1 MFKLVRNIIFLPISW
16 AIRLLI
22 GLAAF
27 VVSLSSSLLNIAVS
41 IFVLL
46 VAVMLMIG
54 EFDDAYALLILAAVL
69 SPIGL
74 PFVANRLLD
83 GLDFLLTKVTDAIC
97 L

>member
-1 MFKLVRNIIFLPISW
+1 MFKLLRKIIFLPISW

-27 VVSLSSSLLNIAVS
+27 VVSLSSTLLNIVVS

-46 VAVMLMIG
+46 AAVMLMIG
-54 EFDDAYALLILAAVL
+54 EFDDAYALLILAAVI

>member
-1 MFKLVRNIIFLPISW
+1 MFRLLRKVIFLPISW

-22 GLAAF
+22 AMSAF
-27 VVSLSSSLLNIAVS
+27 VVSLSSSLLNIAASV
-41 IFVLL
+41 FVLL
-46 VAVMLMIG
+46 AAVMLLIG
-54 EFDDAYALLILAAVL
+54 EYDDAYALLILAAVI

-74 PFVANRLLD
+74 PFLANRLLD

>member
-1 MFKLVRNIIFLPISW
+1 MFKLLRKIVFLPISW
-16 AIRLLI
+16 TIRLLI

-41 IFVLL
+41 LFVLL
-46 VAVMLMIG
+46 AAVMLMIG

-74 PFVANRLLD
+74 PFLANRLLD

>member
-1 MFKLVRNIIFLPISW
+1 MFKLIRKIIFLPISW

-22 GLAAF
+22 GLSAF
-27 VVSLSSSLLNIAVS
+27 VVSLSSSLLNIVVS
-41 IFVLL
+41 LFVLL
-46 VAVMLMIG
+46 AAVMLMIG
-54 EFDDAYALLILAAVL
+54 EFDDAYALLILAVVI

-74 PFVANRLLD
+74 PFLANRLLD